1 MVKVNRPTT
10 PTLVKNKVLQKDA
23 TPQDS
28 TAAPTVIAAT
38 AVTAAIAATQP
49 RWIKEVKDLFCPE
62 DELVCKG
69 DYMTLNVDESAYDKD
84 GPIHLRELHGA
95 TIHKLDKQ
103 GNSITFS
110 QEFGNKKV
118 LIEVQQVQILF
129 SNGFIE
135 IRRRL
140 NTIWKALPIETTDED
155 ALSEL
160 YSARI
165 FGS

>member
-1 MVKVNRPTT
+1 
-10 PTLVKNKVLQKDA
+10 VLQKDA
-23 TPQDS
+23 T
-28 TAAPTVIAAT
+28 
-38 AVTAAIAATQP
+38 AATQP
-49 RWIKEVKDLFCPE
+49 RWIKEVKGLFCPE
-62 DELVCKG
+62 DELVCEG
-69 DYMTLNVDESAYDKD
+69 DYMTPNVDESAYDKD

-140 NTIWKALPIETTDED
+140 NTIWKALPIETTDEE
-155 ALSEL
+155 ALSQL
-160 YSARI
+160 SSATI